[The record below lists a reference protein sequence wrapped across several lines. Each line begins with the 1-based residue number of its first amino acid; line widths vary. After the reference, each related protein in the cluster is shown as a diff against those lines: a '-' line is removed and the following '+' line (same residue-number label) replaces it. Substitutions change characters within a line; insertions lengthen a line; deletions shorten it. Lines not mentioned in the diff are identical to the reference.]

1 MDNGTGLFS
10 VALPRYKLSALRNDL
25 FPSYADIYSLK
36 TDDISIMEHFLVKR
50 LLAIIPTLVAI
61 SIIIFAILSLA
72 PGDPLGEFASNP
84 AITAE
89 VRENI
94 RKSLGLDQPAYI
106 RYFKWFSSFI
116 RGDMGYSFNSRSP
129 VAELLWQRLPT
140 TLLVVGSAYILGL
153 LIAFP
158 LGIISAIKRYSA
170 IDQIITTI
178 AFLGFSIP
186 PFFTG
191 LLFIIIFSVQLRWV
205 PFIFNSTLQ
214 VTDWQ
219 SAIAQVKQSI
229 MPISVLA
236 LYHAAILMRFMRS
249 AVLDELPQEYV
260 RTALS
265 KGLSRFAVIKNHI
278 LRNALIPLVTLIAL
292 DVPAVFTGALVTE
305 QVFRVPGIGALL
317 IESIYRSDTPV
328 VMAIT
333 FIYAILIVL
342 FSLIAD
348 LVYAALDPRV
358 KY

>member
-1 MDNGTGLFS
+1 MG
-10 VALPRYKLSALRNDL
+10 RY
-25 FPSYADIYSLK
+25 FI
-36 TDDISIMEHFLVKR
+36 KR
-50 LLAIIPTLVAI
+50 LLIAVPTLIAI
-61 SIIIFAILSLA
+61 SLIIFTVLALA

-106 RYFKWFSSFI
+106 RYFKWFGAFI
-116 RGDMGYSFNSRSP
+116 SGDMGYSFNSRSP
-129 VAELLWQRLPT
+129 VIELLKQRLPV
-140 TLLVVGSAYILGL
+140 TLLVVGTAYIIGL
-153 LIAFP
+153 SIAFP
-158 LGIISAIKRYSA
+158 LGIISAIKRYSVT
-170 IDQIITTI
+170 DQVITTI
-178 AFLGFSIP
+178 AFFGFSIP

-191 LLFIIIFSVQLRWV
+191 LLFIIIFSVKLGWF

-219 SAIAQVKQSI
+219 SFMAQAKQSI
-229 MPISVLA
+229 MPIAVLA
-236 LYHAAILMRFMRS
+236 LYHAAILMRFIRS
-249 AVLDELPQEYV
+249 AVLEELQQEYV

-265 KGLSRFAVIKNHI
+265 KGLSKFAVIKNHVM
-278 LRNALIPLVTLIAL
+278 RNALIPVVTLIAL
-292 DVPAVFTGALVTE
+292 DIPTIFTGALVTE

-333 FIYAILIVL
+333 FIYGILIVL
-342 FSLIAD
+342 FNLLAD
-348 LVYAALDPRV
+348 LIYGWLDPRV